1 MKVRVK
7 ILISLGAMIL
17 AVSFIMLLFMLFIAA
32 GIRQNGKSM
41 IGRITTDVEANVSQ
55 ELMDLSKN
63 ISNYALALEAE
74 IDRNMLNAANVLY
87 EADRLSGGRLTLSD
101 LERLKQ
107 QTGMSDLY
115 LGDMNGIFT
124 ISTEPSAAGLSLFE
138 IWDGY
143 TMLVT
148 GESDYLPSDLKIK
161 AETGEIF
168 KFTAI
173 PRANNRG
180 ILESALDAGVIEE
193 HLQDFINTNKGIRSM
208 NLFDFSLFTLTENRR
223 QGVRPV
229 YTKGAYI
236 PSGRTE
242 VSDLFEDPSK
252 IHLTLDHEN
261 AQVYYPVTD
270 GGRVRYVLFI
280 DVDTAGYF
288 TAGNLMESSVTQL
301 VSKISFLNTISLLFV
316 FAVLLV
322 STGVIYIMI
331 NKLLFPLGVINTMFA
346 SFSKGDLTVKVPRD
360 FTDRDDEMGEISV
373 SFADTVNKLKHMLLI
388 IKNEVSEL
396 SGVGND
402 LSSNMNETT
411 AELNQITK
419 NIHNIKEQILNQ
431 TSAVTNNQAVM
442 EKAGS
447 RIQELSEQIEN
458 QSIDV
463 SRASSAIEQMVTD
476 IISVTGT
483 LEKNSVN
490 VKTLSEASKTGKT
503 GLQEVAA
510 DIQEIA
516 RESEGLLGINSVIQN
531 IAGRTNLLAMNA
543 AIEAAHAGE
552 SGQGFAVVADEIRK
566 LAENSGNQSKTIAVV
581 LKKIKESI
589 DKIKKSTDNVLYRF
603 ESIDTNINIVTGQ
616 EENILSVMEKQE
628 ASSKN
633 ILEHMDNLNNITN
646 QIKDGSHKMLTDT
659 KDAITESV
667 KLEKV
672 SSEITMEINEMSDS
686 AGEIDMAIKHINDI
700 SARNRQGIKELN
712 NEVSRY
718 KIE

>member
-1 MKVRVK
+1 
-7 ILISLGAMIL
+7 
-17 AVSFIMLLFMLFIAA
+17 MLFIAA

-41 IGRITTDVEANVSQ
+41 IGRITADVETNVRQ
-55 ELMDLSKN
+55 ELIDLSKN

-124 ISTEPSAAGLSLFE
+124 ISTEPSAAGLSLFD

-143 TMLVT
+143 SMLVT

-208 NLFDFSLFTLTENRR
+208 NLFDFSLLTLTENRR

-242 VSDLFEDPSK
+242 VSDLFKDPSK
-252 IHLTLDHEN
+252 INLTLDHEN

-270 GGRVRYVLFI
+270 GGNVRYVLFI

-288 TAGNLMESSVTQL
+288 SFGNLMESSVAQL
-301 VSKISFLNTISLLFV
+301 VGRISFLNTISLLFV
-316 FAVLLV
+316 FAVLILL
-322 STGVIYIMI
+322 TGVIYIII
-331 NKLLFPLGVINTMFA
+331 NRLLFPLGFISTMFA
-346 SFSKGDLTVKVPRD
+346 SFSKGDLTVKVPQN
-360 FTDRDDEMGEISV
+360 FTDRDDEMGEISL
-373 SFADTVNKLKHMLLI
+373 SFSDTVNKIKYMI
-388 IKNEVSEL
+388 INIKREVSEL
-396 SGVGND
+396 SGIGND
-402 LSSNMNETT
+402 LCGNMDETA
-411 AELNQITK
+411 AELNQITN

-431 TSAVTNNQAVM
+431 NSAVTSNQAVM
-442 EKAGS
+442 EQANLH
-447 RIQELSEQIEN
+447 IQELSGQIEN

-463 SRASSAIEQMVTD
+463 SQASSAIEQMVTD
-476 IISVTGT
+476 IGSVTDT
-483 LEKNSVN
+483 LEKNSGN
-490 VKTLSEASKTGKT
+490 VKTLSEASQTSKT
-503 GLQEVAA
+503 GLHEVAA

-531 IAGRTNLLAMNA
+531 IASKTNLLAMNA

-581 LKKIKESI
+581 LKKIKQSI

-603 ESIDTNINIVTGQ
+603 ESIDTNINIVIDQ
-616 EENILSVMEKQE
+616 EENILNTMEKQE
-628 ASSKN
+628 TGSRKV
-633 ILEHMDNLNNITN
+633 LESMGNLNNITD
-646 QIKDGSHKMLTDT
+646 QIKDGSHKMLEDT
-659 KDAITESV
+659 KDAISESE

-672 SSEITMEINEMSDS
+672 STEITMEINEMSDS
-686 AGEIDMAIKHINDI
+686 AKEIDMAIKHINEI

-712 NEVSRY
+712 NEISRY